1 MSTQK
6 GISPTLIGGFVLGVL
21 LLGLATVFLLSDGGF
36 TRNASKFILYFESDI
51 KGLQVGAPV
60 NFRGVKIGQ
69 VESMSID
76 YDSQTRQFT
85 IPVVISI
92 ESRKVGFDG
101 KQKQSHGLFDID
113 QLIRQGLRAR
123 LNLQSLVTGKLEVEL
138 DFEPDSPLRLIG
150 GSDEYPEIPTVQSN
164 LDKLASALEDLP
176 LKRIT
181 RRVSEILDSVDKA
194 LADGKL
200 EKTVQSFILM
210 AERLDVISRQLESAT
225 PGLLS
230 SSQQTLDETRALLRE
245 LNTTAQETRQLIK
258 LAGERLDS
266 AVDNWNNTLASGEA
280 TFGQVK
286 QTASSADNLLR
297 GDSTLVREMNA
308 ALREL
313 GAAARS
319 IRIMSEYLERHPEA
333 LLRGKQ

>member
-1 MSTQK
+1 MSTQRSV
-6 GISPTLIGGFVLGVL
+6 SPTLIGGFVLGAL

-36 TRNASKFILYFESDI
+36 TRNATKFILYFESNI

-69 VESMSID
+69 VESMSIE

-85 IPVVISI
+85 IPVIISI

-101 KQKQSHGLFDID
+101 KQKQSHGLFDIE
-113 QLIRQGLRAR
+113 QLIREGLRAR

-138 DFEPDSPLRLIG
+138 DFEPDSPVRLIG

-164 LDKLASALEDLP
+164 LDKIADAIEDLP

-181 RRVSEILDSVDKA
+181 RRVSDILDSIDKA

-200 EKTVQSFILM
+200 EKTVKSFILV
-210 AERLDVISRQLESAT
+210 AERLDSMTKQLDAAT
-225 PGLLS
+225 AGLLDG
-230 SSQQTLDETRALLRE
+230 SQGTLDETRALLRE
-245 LNTTAQETRQLIK
+245 LNTTAKETRQLIQHTGK
-258 LAGERLDS
+258 KLDS
-266 AVDNWNNTLASGEA
+266 AFDNWNSTLASGET
-280 TFGQVK
+280 TFDQVK
-286 QTASSADNLLR
+286 QTAGSANELLR
-297 GDSTLVREMNA
+297 RDSTLVRELNTT
-308 ALREL
+308 LREM

>member
-1 MSTQK
+1 MSTQRSV
-6 GISPTLIGGFVLGVL
+6 SPTLIGGFVLGAL
-21 LLGLATVFLLSDGGF
+21 LLGLATVFLLSEGGF
-36 TRNASKFILYFESDI
+36 TRNATKFILYFESDI

-69 VESMSID
+69 VESMSIE

-85 IPVVISI
+85 IPVIISI

-101 KQKQSHGLFDID
+101 KQKQSHGLFDVE
-113 QLIRQGLRAR
+113 QLIREGLRAR

-138 DFEPDSPLRLIG
+138 DFEPDSPVRLIG

-164 LDKLASALEDLP
+164 LDKIADAIEELP

-181 RRVSEILDSVDKA
+181 RRVSEILESIDKA

-200 EKTVQSFILM
+200 EKTVEKFILLS
-210 AERLDVISRQLESAT
+210 ERLDSISRQLESAT
-225 PGLLS
+225 PSLLAG
-230 SSQQTLDETRALLRE
+230 SQATLDETRALLRE
-245 LNTTAQETRQLIK
+245 LDATAKQTRQLIQHTGEK
-258 LAGERLDS
+258 LDGAFES
-266 AVDNWNNTLASGEA
+266 WNTTMASGEA
-280 TFGQVK
+280 SLDQVK
-286 QTASSADNLLR
+286 QAASSADGMLR
-297 GDSTLVREMNA
+297 DDSSLVRELNTT
-308 ALREL
+308 LREM